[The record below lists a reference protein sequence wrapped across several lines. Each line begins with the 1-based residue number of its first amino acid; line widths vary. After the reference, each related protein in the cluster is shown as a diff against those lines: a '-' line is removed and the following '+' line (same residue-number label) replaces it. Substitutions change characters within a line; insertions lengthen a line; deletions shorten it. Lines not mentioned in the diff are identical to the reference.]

1 MAKNNSKEKLENE
14 LNYTNF
20 NLEFN
25 NKLIVLTSL
34 NVQKVETML
43 RYNPDYPQFFDYNL
57 LNDSN
62 YVNNIIEKVKFE
74 KEKKNKK
81 AEFEY
86 PSFYYI
92 KALEKNHND
101 PDFKYYIEAILRRIN
116 SENSTRASKDDIT
129 KIADEIVKQ
138 INKKCENDNTKAYDT
153 LINELKNQNKE
164 YKIIKYIWEKGSKHY
179 LSLAT
184 KFCHYMS
191 FILFFGTED
200 ADTYSIFDSVLK
212 DNLKYYANPLG
223 VDLKY
228 TPQDFKSK
236 KWEVIRD
243 SYDKYQKTIA
253 EIIEKV
259 NISRNGFDHLV
270 WYSNK
275 KFEDRDE

>member
-116 SENSTRASKDDIT
+116 SENSTRASK
-129 KIADEIVKQ
+129 
-138 INKKCENDNTKAYDT
+138 CETN
-153 LINELKNQNKE
+153 
-164 YKIIKYIWEKGSKHY
+164 
-179 LSLAT
+179 
-184 KFCHYMS
+184 
-191 FILFFGTED
+191 
-200 ADTYSIFDSVLK
+200 
-212 DNLKYYANPLG
+212 
-223 VDLKY
+223 
-228 TPQDFKSK
+228 
-236 KWEVIRD
+236 
-243 SYDKYQKTIA
+243 
-253 EIIEKV
+253 
-259 NISRNGFDHLV
+259 
-270 WYSNK
+270 
-275 KFEDRDE
+275 